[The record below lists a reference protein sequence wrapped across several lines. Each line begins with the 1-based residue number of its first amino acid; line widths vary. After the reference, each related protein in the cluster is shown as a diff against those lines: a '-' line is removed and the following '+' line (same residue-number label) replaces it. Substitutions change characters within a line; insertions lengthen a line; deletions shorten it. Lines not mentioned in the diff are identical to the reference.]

1 MYLNLQVE
9 PNAQKIEEHRRKY
22 ERLRRERELKKIER
36 DRQQKRAAAQVII
49 KTYHE
54 VSSIIKM
61 FSLFFIFFISYCR
74 RLIKE
79 RRRWNI
85 PLRVKLQW
93 VAFSAVLLYTVW
105 YMFSEETFWMRSNA
119 NQASSFS
126 LLSCTFKVGLCH
138 LSSTCYILLC
148 LTLVPCHS

>member
-61 FSLFFIFFISYCR
+61 LSIFHI
-74 RLIKE
+74 LHI
-79 RRRWNI
+79 I
-85 PLRVKLQW
+85 LQEAYKREKKMEHTSESKTS
-93 VAFSAVLLYTVW
+93 VSCLLC
-105 YMFSEETFWMRSNA
+105 
-119 NQASSFS
+119 
-126 LLSCTFKVGLCH
+126 CTFV
-138 LSSTCYILLC
+138 
-148 LTLVPCHS
+148 HSLIHVQ